1 MAEGAKGVEIRL
13 SGKFGS
19 QRAREERFREGVI
32 YRCGQDYIENVEY
45 AVKHVLMP
53 QGMIGVRVRII
64 KPGVRGP
71 DAVVIKEDEIE
82 RIRERIKSEMESLSE
97 SEVVE
102 IPEELEGE
110 LEVAGEVKEDE
121 SEQAR

>member
-1 MAEGAKGVEIRL
+1 
-13 SGKFGS
+13 
-19 QRAREERFREGVI
+19 
-32 YRCGQDYIENVEY
+32 
-45 AVKHVLMP
+45 
-53 QGMIGVRVRII
+53 
-64 KPGVRGP
+64 VRGP